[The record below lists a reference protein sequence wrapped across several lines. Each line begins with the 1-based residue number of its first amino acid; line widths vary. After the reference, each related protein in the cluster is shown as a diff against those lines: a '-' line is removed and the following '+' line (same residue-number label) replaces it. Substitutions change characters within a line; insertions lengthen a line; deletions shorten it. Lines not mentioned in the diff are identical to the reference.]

1 MDPNAKVCIYT
12 PDNILFVVILPQ
24 ILARTCLSSA
34 TYIQWCELLWKG
46 ARTNQPLNSTEQTG
60 HGNLNVSDSL
70 LCLIL
75 SSLHM
80 MPTSLGPRKEHL
92 LPLVPS
98 RDDNTKQHHMPKS
111 LFSLWIDAKAV
122 SIWHQIVHLQE
133 NRLWA
138 HRLNLPSELFW
149 WARCL
154 KIYSNKKGEKR
165 HLKENTE
172 VSLHL
177 TTVITCYS
185 IRSNS
190 TL

>member
-80 MPTSLGPRKEHL
+80 MPTAWGHARNICSPWYPAEMIILNNITCQKACSLCEL
-92 LPLVPS
+92 
-98 RDDNTKQHHMPKS
+98 MPKQS
-111 LFSLWIDAKAV
+111 LYDIRL
-122 SIWHQIVHLQE
+122 SIS
-133 NRLWA
+133 RKTDC
-138 HRLNLPSELFW
+138 ELTDSI
-149 WARCL
+149 CL
-154 KIYSNKKGEKR
+154 LSYFDG
-165 HLKENTE
+165 LGA
-172 VSLHL
+172 
-177 TTVITCYS
+177 
-185 IRSNS
+185 
-190 TL
+190 